1 MEETRMTKL
10 KKMTAVLLSVIMLV
24 CCFSVQAS
32 AKSVFDGAVKI
43 DTLETVSG
51 KHTNKSEYYY
61 KIVLPDSGKIKFHC
75 VDYAKSII
83 EYGDFL
89 YLLDGNGNTII
100 DTIDAGFK
108 YMLEKEYEINKKGT
122 YYIKI
127 KQRTSDYWFTDFYYT
142 FEPDHT
148 PTISLALNVK
158 VGDELDF
165 SALASNYTG
174 KVTYKTTDS
183 KVAAVDKGKVTCK
196 KAGKAKI
203 RAYMNNGDYTEIT
216 LVVKKK

>member
-24 CCFSVQAS
+24 CCFSVQAGAAS
-32 AKSVFDGAVKI
+32 IYDKAVKLKPM
-43 DTLETVSG
+43 DLVSG
-51 KHTNKSEYYY
+51 DFSGVTEYYY
-61 KIVLPDSGKIKFHC
+61 KIVVSDSGKIRLHVGDYSGHPGQSPEVSI
-75 VDYAKSII
+75 VDS
-83 EYGDFL
+83 
-89 YLLDGNGNTII
+89 NGKMIVEPDVFVNRK
-100 DTIDAGFK
+100 DKDYK
-108 YMLEKEYEINKKGT
+108 LQKKGT
-122 YYIKI
+122 YYLIIHKPYSVHEF
-127 KQRTSDYWFTDFYYT
+127 KDFYYT

-148 PTISLALNVK
+148 LTISLALNVK

-183 KVAAVDKGKVTCK
+183 KVATVDKGKVTCK

-203 RAYMNNGDYTEIT
+203 RAYMNNGDYAEIT